1 MAFLDPYAQ
10 PLTAKQAAHLL
21 RRTTFGASPNQIKSF
36 TANKPQEAI
45 QKLLMTLPAPAP
57 PVDPKTNQPFV
68 DLPFNKTNDGQ
79 YSAYLKYWWL
89 GTMMNDGVSMQ
100 EKMTLFWQNHFVS
113 TLSTVN
119 DSRYLYRQYSLLRQN
134 ALGNFRQLVMQITKD
149 PAMLRYLNGDQNV
162 AAHPNE
168 NYGRE
173 LQELFT
179 IGRNGN
185 YTEDDVKAAARVLT
199 GWTDIGYR
207 DETNAAI
214 TTLFRDKQHDATDKL
229 FSAAYGKT
237 VIKGRSGTTAGDEE
251 LADLVD
257 MLLKQSE
264 TARFI
269 CRKLYRFFIDA
280 DITAALE
287 ASVIGPLADLFVKN
301 DYEIKPVLTALF
313 TSQHFY
319 DDTLRG
325 AMIKSPLEL
334 LVGTA
339 RYFESSPPQM
349 SVDPTAFYALSGYIA
364 QRSRDQQQDV
374 LDQPTV
380 FGWRPYYDTGFYQIW
395 ISANTLALR
404 GYFTDQFITGAIKSG
419 NYKLTPST
427 TLTYARLAA
436 DPSDPVNLIDSLTD
450 SLFAIDLT
458 RAQKDYLIDNVLIAG
473 LPRYEWSAEWLAYTT
488 DATNMMKRNAL
499 QKKLDS
505 LFQYLFRMAEYQLC

>member
-1 MAFLDPYAQ
+1 MPFLDPYAQ

-21 RRTTFGASPNQIKSF
+21 RRATFGASPGQIKTF
-36 TANKPQEAI
+36 TGTKPQDALR
-45 QKLLMTLPAPAP
+45 KLLTELPAPAP
-57 PVDPKTNQPFV
+57 PVDPKTTKTFV
-68 DLPFNKTNDGQ
+68 DLPFDKINDGP
-79 YSAYLKYWWL
+79 YSTYLKYWWL
-89 GTMMNDGVSMQ
+89 GTMMNSAVSMQ

-113 TLSTVN
+113 TLATVN
-119 DSRYLYRQYSLLRQN
+119 DARYLYRQNVLLRQN
-134 ALGNFRQLVMQITKD
+134 ALGNFRQLVIQITKD

-185 YTEDDVKAAARVLT
+185 YTEEDVKAAARVLT
-199 GWTDIGYR
+199 GWTDTGYR

-214 TTLFRDKQHDATDKL
+214 TTTFRDKQHDTTDKL

-237 VIKGRSGTTAGDEE
+237 IIKGRSGAAAGDEE

-257 MLLKQSE
+257 MLLKQPE

-280 DITAALE
+280 DIPAPIET
-287 ASVIGPLADLFVKN
+287 SVIGPLADLFVKSN
-301 DYEIKPVLTALF
+301 YEIKPVLTALLS
-313 TSQHFY
+313 SQHFY

-325 AMIKSPLEL
+325 AIIKSPLEL

-339 RYFESSPPQM
+339 RYFESTPPEM
-349 SVDPTAFYALSGYIA
+349 SADATAFYALSGYMA

-404 GYFTDQFITGAIKSG
+404 GYFTDQFATGVIKSG

-427 TLTYARLAA
+427 ITYARLAA
-436 DPSDPVNLIDSLTD
+436 DPSDPVKLMDSLTD

-473 LPRYEWSAEWLAYTT
+473 LPRYEWGAEWGAYTA
-488 DATNMMKRNAL
+488 DATNVTKRNTV

>member
-1 MAFLDPYAQ
+1 MALLDPYVQ

-21 RRTTFGASPNQIKSF
+21 RRATFGASPNQIKAF
-36 TANKPQEAI
+36 TGIKPQEALN
-45 QKLLMTLPAPAP
+45 KLLTEQPAPAP
-57 PVDPKTNQPFV
+57 PVDPKTAKTFV
-68 DLPFNKTNDGQ
+68 DLPFNKVNDGL
-79 YSAYLKYWWL
+79 YSSYLKYWWL
-89 GTMMNDGVSMQ
+89 GTMMNSGLAMQ

-119 DSRYLYRQYSLLRQN
+119 DSRFLYRQYTVLRQN
-134 ALGNFRQLVMQITKD
+134 ALGNFRQFVTQITKD

-199 GWTDIGYR
+199 GWTDTGYR
-207 DETNAAI
+207 NETTSAI
-214 TTLFRDKQHDATDKL
+214 TTTFQDKQHDTTDKV

-237 VIKGRSGTTAGDEE
+237 VIKGRSGTTAGDAE
-251 LADLVD
+251 LADLVT
-257 MLLKQSE
+257 MILKQPE

-269 CRKLYRFFIDA
+269 CRKLYRFFVDSG
-280 DITAALE
+280 ITATIE
-287 ASVIGPLADLFVKN
+287 TGVIVPLADLFIKN
-301 DYEIKPVLTALF
+301 NYEIKPVLTALL
-313 TSQHFY
+313 TSQHFFA
-319 DDTLRG
+319 DTLRG
-325 AMIKSPLEL
+325 SIIKSPIDL

-339 RYFESSPPQM
+339 RYFESTPPQM
-349 SVDPTAFYALSGYIA
+349 AADATAFYALSGYMA

-374 LDQPTV
+374 FDQPTV

-395 ISANTLALR
+395 ISTNTLALR
-404 GYFTDQFITGAIKSG
+404 GYFTDQFASGAIKSG

-427 TLTYARLAA
+427 ITYARLAPT
-436 DPSDPVNLIDSLTD
+436 PSDPVNLVDSLTEL
-450 SLFAIDLT
+450 LFAIDLT

-473 LPRYEWSAEWLAYTT
+473 LPRFEWTAEWTAYTA
-488 DATNMMKRNAL
+488 DATNTTKRNAV
-499 QKKLDS
+499 QKKLDG
-505 LFQYLFRMAEYQLC
+505 LFQFMFRMAEYQLC